1 MSYPPDPSSNKK
13 PDILNVRGEVS
24 QAFITQELMELV
36 NLQEL
41 RRSVTAIL
49 TYLDDREKNILS
61 EASNRIN
68 QQHGKQL
75 EQKESRP

>member
-1 MSYPPDPSSNKK
+1 MNHPPDPSSNKK

-24 QAFITQELMELV
+24 QAFIIQELMELV

-49 TYLDDREKNILS
+49 TYLDNREENILS
-61 EASNRIN
+61 EARNRID
-68 QQHGKQL
+68 QQHGEQL